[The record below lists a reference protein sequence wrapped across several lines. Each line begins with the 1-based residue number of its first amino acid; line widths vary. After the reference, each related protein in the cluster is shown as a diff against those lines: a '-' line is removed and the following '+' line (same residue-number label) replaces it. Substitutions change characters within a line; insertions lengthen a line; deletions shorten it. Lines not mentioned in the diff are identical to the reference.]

1 MTGLLDSLPLL
12 RALFR
17 IILCSLL
24 LIIAA
29 SASEEDLGSWLE
41 RGHSALEN
49 GSYREAVN
57 FFDRAIKIDGGNASA
72 WGGKG
77 AALSRLGRYKM
88 AEMCLGMALK
98 KEGAN
103 ANYWLE
109 DGWAKEMGERWSEAI
124 KSYDKALSL
133 NKSLVHAWL
142 GLANSSLALKEYEDA
157 QQFYRKAQG
166 QGLAQASREGLLN
179 ALLAESKD
187 ALDRGSFDEAYS
199 ISSEALALA
208 PQDLRFMEIQCSALV
223 GRNEVEKAL
232 TCYDQMQS
240 AGHSSEQAI
249 AARSLLLT
257 DLGKKELSA
266 GNVSLALERLDAAL
280 HLDPH
285 NQEAAQFQAKAL
297 SQKGDLLFE
306 QGQYDLA
313 AESYD
318 AALD

>member
-24 LIIAA
+24 LIIAT

-124 KSYDKALSL
+124 KSYDKADR
-133 NKSLVHAWL
+133 KSV
-142 GLANSSLALKEYEDA
+142 
-157 QQFYRKAQG
+157 
-166 QGLAQASREGLLN
+166 
-179 ALLAESKD
+179 
-187 ALDRGSFDEAYS
+187 
-199 ISSEALALA
+199 
-208 PQDLRFMEIQCSALV
+208 V
-223 GRNEVEKAL
+223 
-232 TCYDQMQS
+232 
-240 AGHSSEQAI
+240 
-249 AARSLLLT
+249 
-257 DLGKKELSA
+257 
-266 GNVSLALERLDAAL
+266 
-280 HLDPH
+280 
-285 NQEAAQFQAKAL
+285 
-297 SQKGDLLFE
+297 
-306 QGQYDLA
+306 
-313 AESYD
+313 
-318 AALD
+318 

>member
-98 KEGAN
+98 KE
-103 ANYWLE
+103 
-109 DGWAKEMGERWSEAI
+109 
-124 KSYDKALSL
+124 DK
-133 NKSLVHAWL
+133 K
-142 GLANSSLALKEYEDA
+142 
-157 QQFYRKAQG
+157 
-166 QGLAQASREGLLN
+166 
-179 ALLAESKD
+179 
-187 ALDRGSFDEAYS
+187 
-199 ISSEALALA
+199 
-208 PQDLRFMEIQCSALV
+208 
-223 GRNEVEKAL
+223 
-232 TCYDQMQS
+232 TCICTS
-240 AGHSSEQAI
+240 CIAG
-249 AARSLLLT
+249 
-257 DLGKKELSA
+257 
-266 GNVSLALERLDAAL
+266 
-280 HLDPH
+280 
-285 NQEAAQFQAKAL
+285 
-297 SQKGDLLFE
+297 
-306 QGQYDLA
+306 
-313 AESYD
+313 
-318 AALD
+318 